1 MLGRHEELNML
12 PIREGTNKYLDWH
25 NSMLNQV
32 ASIVGCFLL
41 PSFSLDYRIPNS
53 ASGSVLKGSKNL
65 PLA

>member
-12 PIREGTNKYLDWH
+12 PIREDKYLDWH

-53 ASGSVLKGSKNL
+53 ASGSVLEGSKNL